1 MHTAAMVCTWA
12 GVVIVVLSCIGAM
25 IARDTL
31 PRLHLSAPITSIG
44 APLIGLGLC
53 LQAGLGLTTASVI
66 LATVLVILVGPPLS
80 AAVGR
85 VAGQREGMLPPD
97 EPQ

>member
-1 MHTAAMVCTWA
+1 MHTTALVFTWA
-12 GVVIVVLSCIGAM
+12 GVVVVVVSCIGAM

-31 PRLHLSAPITSIG
+31 PRLHLSAPVTSIG

-66 LATVLVILVGPPLS
+66 LATVLVILAGPPLS
-80 AAVGR
+80 AAVAR
-85 VAGQREGMLPPD
+85 VAGQREGILPPE
-97 EPQ
+97 EPE